1 MVFYFQGVRGDK
13 ESRHPLWMT
22 PKRVSGHMIEQ
33 RFLPSAVRY
42 LFPSGIL
49 LDASKV
55 VTKLTF
61 SSTDAI
67 KGVQLLLTST
77 KSWSETALSVRL
89 PRLREQLRDHTTL
102 KTTLCSYSY
111 SHQTFPCPE
120 PPSFR
125 AADGAIP
132 DERMNSMVAVDPIL
146 SSFHT
151 CSGLLEGYGFKQ
163 RLRLWGGFLK

>member
-1 MVFYFQGVRGDK
+1 M
-13 ESRHPLWMT
+13 
-22 PKRVSGHMIEQ
+22 
-33 RFLPSAVRY
+33 
-42 LFPSGIL
+42 
-49 LDASKV
+49 DALKV

-102 KTTLCSYSY
+102 KEPFVASY

-132 DERMNSMVAVDPIL
+132 DERMNPMVAAAVDPIL

-151 CSGLLEGYGFKQ
+151 CSGHF
-163 RLRLWGGFLK
+163 

>member
-1 MVFYFQGVRGDK
+1 MGFYLQGGRGDK
-13 ESRHPLWMT
+13 ESGHPLWMT

-33 RFLPSAVRY
+33 RFPPSAVPH
-42 LFPSGIL
+42 LFPLGIL
-49 LDASKV
+49 LDAPKV

-77 KSWSETALSVRL
+77 KSWSETELGKRL

-102 KTTLCSYSY
+102 KKPFVVSY

-132 DERMNSMVAVDPIL
+132 GERMNPMVAVDPIL

-151 CSGLLEGYGFKQ
+151 CIGHFFRVQYSF
-163 RLRLWGGFLK
+163 